1 MAAMIEPARIREA
14 ARTVDALSLIEQGF
28 VAYSQGRVVVPP
40 VAEMI
45 FDDPP
50 GEVHIKYG
58 YIKGDDVYVVKIAS
72 GFAANPKL
80 GLPTGNGL
88 MLVFDR
94 TGALE
99 CLLLD
104 EGYLTNLRTAAA
116 GAVAAKHLAPRRV
129 TRVGILGAGVQ
140 GRMQLEH
147 LRKVREF
154 GEAVVWG
161 LGEAELAAYRRDMEG
176 PGLRVRTTLDA
187 EEVAASANLIVT
199 CTPSTRPLLEAA
211 WIRPGTH
218 ITAVGS
224 DTPEKQELETAVLG
238 KAARVVVDSL
248 SQCRLRGEAFHAL
261 RAGDV
266 ALDDLVELGAVI
278 AEPGLGRRSEDDIT
292 VADLTG
298 VAVQDIQISK
308 AVWAAL
314 NHS

>member
-116 GAVAAKHLAPRRV
+116 GRWRRNTGRPGASPGWAFSGRGFRGGCSSSTCARSGSSERPWSGGSARPSSRPIAGTWKAP
-129 TRVGILGAGVQ
+129 GSGS
-140 GRMQLEH
+140 
-147 LRKVREF
+147 
-154 GEAVVWG
+154 
-161 LGEAELAAYRRDMEG
+161 G
-176 PGLRVRTTLDA
+176 P
-187 EEVAASANLIVT
+187 
-199 CTPSTRPLLEAA
+199 PSTRRR
-211 WIRPGTH
+211 W
-218 ITAVGS
+218 
-224 DTPEKQELETAVLG
+224 
-238 KAARVVVDSL
+238 
-248 SQCRLRGEAFHAL
+248 RLR
-261 RAGDV
+261 
-266 ALDDLVELGAVI
+266 
-278 AEPGLGRRSEDDIT
+278 PTS
-292 VADLTG
+292 
-298 VAVQDIQISK
+298 S
-308 AVWAAL
+308 
-314 NHS
+314 